1 MEESRGQFT
10 FYRSYWEAL
19 RELPKKDRLPILDAL
34 IAYALDGTEPTALTK
49 VQSAVFAL
57 IRPTLDTGRKKAK
70 SGKLG
75 GSNGKQTASK
85 PQANGKQTPREK
97 EREKE
102 KEKEVEIE
110 GEKDKR
116 SAPPASDGKA
126 FTQFWEAYPNKAAR
140 EDAWE
145 AWKSL
150 NPAPDLI
157 DKIMCSLDGW
167 KQSGQWLEDSGRFVP
182 HAAKWLNK
190 GYYENCPTPKDPQNK
205 PRQLD
210 ADEQAAIMRMLEG
223 GIPNE

>member
-85 PQANGKQTPREK
+85 PQANCKQTPREK
-97 EREKE
+97 EGEKE
-102 KEKEVEIE
+102 KEKEKEAE

-116 SAPPASDGKA
+116 NTAPAADGKA
-126 FTQFWEAYPNKAAR
+126 FTQFWESYPNKAAR
-140 EDAWE
+140 EDAWN
-145 AWKSL
+145 AWKDL
-150 NPAPDLI
+150 NPSPDLI
-157 DKIMCSLDGW
+157 AKIMSSLDSW
-167 KQSGQWLEDSGRFVP
+167 KLSSQWLDDGGRFVP
-182 HAAKWLNK
+182 HAAKWLEK
-190 GYYENCPTPKDPQNK
+190 GYYENSPAPKDPISK
-205 PRQLD
+205 PRELD
-210 ADEQAAIMRMLEG
+210 KEERAAVQRMMEG
-223 GIPNE
+223 GYDAI